1 MIAVTSATTLFSILI
16 LSPSIAI
23 INEKNSWNNF
33 LSSIFHHLKWKF
45 VIFLVENRTDIK
57 EEIIVQLH
65 DSHKSSVVISVAREG
80 LVQVPTSLDFLY
92 EEEKSIKAVVDVNL
106 GTFKTFLRKINKH
119 PMLWSSDSYWLIKS
133 ENLWFL
139 KDRNFSNLI
148 NKEINIAFTVFNNT
162 KETFLIY
169 SLNCE
174 ENVGPLSFN
183 VIDWNK
189 NASNEKSIFYKKPRY
204 VKDLKGKK
212 FKFALEK
219 HFPFYLPPKNIK
231 FPKPSGIDIY
241 LLDIL
246 SRRLNFSYDI
256 VRPADKKWGSKH
268 NGTWN
273 GMIGMIEKQE
283 VRGALG
289 GMSVIASRVEV
300 ADFSKSYAFDRI
312 AFVIRSP
319 EETSRKWV
327 IFRPFTWDV
336 WLAVTIAI
344 LVVAICLFVIENIIW
359 HSAEIYKSRYD
370 VKLKN
375 LKIVK
380 AILLIYKS
388 VVYQDC
394 YDPTSNSGRVLI
406 VFWWIFVITLIAGY
420 SGTLVS
426 FMANPGRE
434 TPVDTISKLVSV
446 LKSGQFSCG
455 TISDSASHEIFR
467 FKTFLRKINKHP
479 MLWSSDSYW
488 LIKSENLWFLKDRN
502 FSNLINKEIN
512 IAFTVFNNTKETF
525 LIYSLNCEE
534 NVGPLSF
541 NVIDWN
547 KNASNEKSIFYKKP
561 RYVKDLKGKKFKFA
575 LEKHFPFYL
584 PPKNIKF
591 PKPSGID
598 IYLLDILSRRLNFS
612 YDIVRPADKK
622 WGSKHNG
629 TWNGMIG
636 MIEKQEVRG
645 ALGGMSVIASRVEV
659 ADFSKSYAFDRIAF
673 VIRSPEETSR
683 KWVIF
688 RPFTWDYNA
697 FEIYG
702 HHRS

>member
-1 MIAVTSATTLFSILI
+1 MIAVTSATITLFSILI
-16 LSPSIAI
+16 LSPSIGI
-23 INEKNSWNNF
+23 INDENNWNDF

-45 VIFLVENRTDIK
+45 VIFLVENHTDIK

-65 DSHKSSVVISVAREG
+65 DSRKSSVVLSVTREG
-80 LVQVPTSLDFLY
+80 LVHVPTSLDFLY

-106 GTFKTFLRKINKH
+106 ETFKTFLHKLNKH
-119 PMLWSSDSYWLIKS
+119 PMLWSSNSYWLIKS

-162 KETFLIY
+162 KETFFIY

-174 ENVGPLSFN
+174 GNVGPLSFN
-183 VIDWNK
+183 VIDWNE
-189 NASNEKSIFYKKPRY
+189 NASNKKSIFHKKPRY

-246 SRRLNFSYDI
+246 SRHLNFSYDI

-283 VRGALG
+283 VHGALG
-289 GMSVIASRVEV
+289 GMSVIASRMEV

-344 LVVAICLFVIENIIW
+344 LVVAICLFVIENIIRHW
-359 HSAEIYKSRYD
+359 AEIYNSRYD
-370 VKLKN
+370 VKLKD

-434 TPVDTISKLVSV
+434 IPVDTISKLVSV

-467 FKTFLRKINKHP
+467 NCEDPIDDLKSFAAQMSTTHFTRVKYLQTSPSEVFKIILRSMESKRSNFVDH
-479 MLWSSDSYW
+479 DSEG
-488 LIKSENLWFLKDRN
+488 LEKCKSENYAYIAGELTTEADIEEKGMFL
-502 FSNLINKEIN
+502 FSRDSFQFFGYG
-512 IAFTVFNNTKETF
+512 IAFTR
-525 LIYSLNCEE
+525 
-534 NVGPLSF
+534 SF
-541 NVIDWN
+541 WYRND
-547 KNASNEKSIFYKKP
+547 
-561 RYVKDLKGKKFKFA
+561 
-575 LEKHFPFYL
+575 
-584 PPKNIKF
+584 
-591 PKPSGID
+591 
-598 IYLLDILSRRLNFS
+598 
-612 YDIVRPADKK
+612 
-622 WGSKHNG
+622 
-629 TWNGMIG
+629 
-636 MIEKQEVRG
+636 
-645 ALGGMSVIASRVEV
+645 
-659 ADFSKSYAFDRIAF
+659 FDRIIMRLRYTGIIDRKIQKYIEEQQKYLPETLEERILTMYDLQGAF
-673 VIRSPEETSR
+673 FVLLIGLLISIAVFIIELVPYIMKKINVI
-683 KWVIF
+683 K
-688 RPFTWDYNA
+688 D
-697 FEIYG
+697 
-702 HHRS
+702 